1 MKQKRFSFNLILG
14 GILLAITLIPALV
27 GLLWTPYDP
36 EAMNSSLKLAGVSI
50 RHIYGCDNFGR
61 DIFSRIMAGSGIT
74 MRINDVALA
83 FPSLLLA
90 LVMVSLLGTG
100 KYQVML
106 ALGIAFVP
114 SYARIVRSEY
124 IRIKNLDYVKAA
136 RLAGASD
143 LRIMFVHILP
153 NTKTVLLSSVMI
165 GFNNAILA
173 EAGLSFLGIGVQQ
186 RAGNERAHRVAHDA
200 DAGDVDVFKRA
211 ARHIIH
217 QGYHAHADGADA
229 RIRVGLAAGEAV
241 VVGVHGDDHDAAAAQ
256 LNGRGVLHL
265 GGVEEAVARHHAGDL
280 VVGRGVFGNER
291 EGVQVLMAFRREV
304 DVFDLDFPEV
314 GLEQHGEYAAQ
325 KDDDHGDCQAFFVL
339 GLHSF
344 LLSSLE
350 RVSFSEKCAVRRLFL
365 PNAPPFPSP
374 RQRQKHQNG
383 KK

>member
-14 GILLAITLIPALV
+14 GILLAITLIPAFV

-74 MRINDVALA
+74 LLIAIGTVAFGSIIGTAIGAFTGYFGGIIDEALMRINDVALA

-173 EAGLSFLGIGVQQ
+173 EAGLSFLGIGVQPPDASLGRMLSEAQ
-186 RAGNERAHRVAHDA
+186 AYMFTNAGYVLFT
-200 DAGDVDVFKRA
+200 GCTIVM
-211 ARHIIH
+211 II
-217 QGYHAHADGADA
+217 
-229 RIRVGLAAGEAV
+229 
-241 VVGVHGDDHDAAAAQ
+241 
-256 LNGRGVLHL
+256 L
-265 GGVEEAVARHHAGDL
+265 G
-280 VVGRGVFGNER
+280 F
-291 EGVQVLMAFRREV
+291 
-304 DVFDLDFPEV
+304 
-314 GLEQHGEYAAQ
+314 
-325 KDDDHGDCQAFFVL
+325 
-339 GLHSF
+339 S
-344 LLSSLE
+344 LLSKE
-350 RVSFSEKCAVRRLFL
+350 IK
-365 PNAPPFPSP
+365 
-374 RQRQKHQNG
+374 
-383 KK
+383 